1 MSDQHED
8 DPWKGVPFEQ
18 RLIIWQREL
27 EQHRNQLEQHRI
39 QTEVW
44 VASVNATVTFAGA
57 AIKGLLLI
65 NGGAAVAILAFLGHL
80 AATPGTNPAQ
90 LETLGPALLAFGWG
104 TLAGAMTAGSA
115 YLSQICFSE
124 VSKSGS
130 RPVRVAGEIFRLT
143 AVALASFGYGVFI
156 YGLYTAVSAFQT

>member
-1 MSDQHED
+1 MSDQHKD

-39 QTEVW
+39 QTEAW

-80 AATPGTNPAQ
+80 AATPGTSPTQ
-90 LETLGPALLAFGWG
+90 FETLGTALLAFGWG
-104 TLAGAMTAGSA
+104 ALAGAMTAGAA
-115 YLSQICFSE
+115 YLSQICFGE
-124 VSKSGS
+124 VTVS
-130 RPVRVAGEIFRLT
+130 RNRPAKIAAEIFRLI
-143 AVALASFGYGVFI
+143 AVALAFFGYGVFI
-156 YGLYTAVSAFQT
+156 YGLDTAVRAFQV

>member
-44 VASVNATVTFAGA
+44 VTSVNATVTFAGA

-65 NGGAAVAILAFLGHL
+65 NGGAAVPCLRW
-80 AATPGTNPAQ
+80 ATWAGLRCGSGYWPQSRNCYGSNQ
-90 LETLGPALLAFGWG
+90 WGETGFTDPTLPRGW
-104 TLAGAMTAGSA
+104 
-115 YLSQICFSE
+115 IN
-124 VSKSGS
+124 
-130 RPVRVAGEIFRLT
+130 R
-143 AVALASFGYGVFI
+143 
-156 YGLYTAVSAFQT
+156 